1 MLLCLS
7 FQKVGGMGSVVSGM
21 GLKASGQSLHVMI
34 ANVDVQ
40 ECLYLK

>member
-7 FQKVGGMGSVVSGM
+7 FQKVGGIGSEVSGM
-21 GLKASGQSLHVMI
+21 GLTTSGTSLHVMI

-40 ECLYLK
+40 ECMYLK